1 MTIDY
6 LEFDTVPSSE
16 PCVQIGD
23 ENYRYLAVLEADVL
37 IDQLKR
43 MYPQA
48 YPLGISFKRT
58 YNNHDFGQ
66 YVGIKV
72 IFNEDI
78 PDHELVYDI
87 DKNFPEHWDEI
98 SVSRLWQSKE
108 YSHIMQ
114 QREREKNHG
123 VEYTDRIAFNQL
135 ARGY

>member
-23 ENYRYLAVLEADVL
+23 ENYRHLAVLEADVL

-43 MYPQA
+43 MFPQA

-66 YVGIKV
+66 YVGVKV

-87 DKNFPEHWDEI
+87 DKNFPEQWDEI
-98 SVSRLWQSKE
+98 SISRLMQSKE
-108 YSHIMQ
+108 YDYVMKK
-114 QREREKNHG
+114 RENGGH
-123 VEYTDRIAFNQL
+123 
-135 ARGY
+135 